1 MSAGLAFK
9 IDGKRLCAVLP
20 RAGQPLDIAS
30 SLGPSY
36 RASFARGSAI
46 FDETNALEERG
57 RVFVLADKKV
67 LALYGG
73 RLKIRRERI
82 FAAPADERFKT
93 LGGVSRFLTFLD
105 RSGATR
111 SDRLL
116 VIGGGIMQDA
126 GGFASTIYKRGMNWV
141 FVPSTLLSMSDS
153 CIGAKTGINFGR
165 AKNQLG
171 VFAKPAAVII
181 DPRLLATLEHR
192 HIRSGLG
199 EVLKMCVIGGEKAMQ
214 LYARDI
220 HSALACDPAA
230 LQRLIALSLSI
241 KKAVVEEDEL
251 EHGIRKALNY
261 GHTVGHALEA
271 LSNFR
276 ISHGEGVVLGMAA
289 ANALAVSQGLLSSKY
304 ATELE
309 SCCMELCAGAKLP
322 RFRPETL
329 AGLLLKDKKNIG
341 GKVFFVAPRAPGD
354 MIYVQ
359 RKPEMALWRHIMD
372 TLERLAA

>member
-1 MSAGLAFK
+1 MSVAMAFK
-9 IDGKRLCAVLP
+9 IDGARLRAAPP
-20 RAGQPLDIAS
+20 RAGQPLAVES
-30 SLGPSY
+30 SIGPSY

-46 FDETNALEERG
+46 FDEANALEEKG

-73 RLKIRRERI
+73 SLKIRRERI
-82 FAAPADERFKT
+82 FPAPADEHFKT
-93 LGGVSRFLTFLD
+93 LGGVSRFLSFLD
-105 RSGATR
+105 RNGATR
-111 SDRLL
+111 SDTLL

-126 GGFASTIYKRGMNWV
+126 GGFAATIYKRGMNWV
-141 FVPSTLLSMSDS
+141 FVPTTLLSMCDS
-153 CIGAKTGINFGR
+153 CIGAKTGINFGS

-171 VFAKPAAVII
+171 VFAKPSAVLI
-181 DPRLLATLEHR
+181 DPRLLSTLEHR
-192 HIRSGLG
+192 HVRSGLG

-214 LYARDI
+214 LYAKDV
-220 HSALACDPAA
+220 HSALACDLDA

-251 EHGIRKALNY
+251 ERGIRKALNY

-276 ISHGEGVVLGMAA
+276 VSHGEGVVLGMAA
-289 ANALAVSQGLLSSKY
+289 ANALAVSQGFLSSKC

-309 SCCMELCAGAKLP
+309 SCCVELCAGARLP
-322 RFRPETL
+322 RLRPEAL

-354 MIYVQ
+354 MIYMQ
-359 RKPEMALWRHIMD
+359 RNPGMPLWRHIID

>member
-9 IDGKRLCAVLP
+9 IDGKRLCTALP
-20 RAGQPLDIAS
+20 RAGQPLAIAS

-36 RASFARGSAI
+36 NASFARGNAV
-46 FDETNALEERG
+46 FDEVNALEEKG

-67 LALYGG
+67 LDLYGA

-82 FAAPADERFKT
+82 FAAPADESFKT
-93 LGGVSRFLTFLD
+93 LRGVSRFLTFLD
-105 RSGATR
+105 RSGAAR
-111 SDRLL
+111 SDTLL
-116 VIGGGIMQDA
+116 VIGGGIMQDS
-126 GGFASTIYKRGMNWV
+126 GGFASTIYKRGMHWV
-141 FVPSTLLSMSDS
+141 YVPTTLLSMSDS
-153 CIGAKTGINFGR
+153 CVGAKTGINFGS

-171 VFAKPAAVII
+171 VFAKPAAVLI

-192 HIRSGLG
+192 HVRSGLG

-214 LYARDI
+214 LYAKDV
-220 HSALACDPAA
+220 HSALARDTAA

-251 EHGIRKALNY
+251 EHGIRRALNY

-289 ANALAVSQGLLSSKY
+289 ANALAVSQGLLSSKC
-304 ATELE
+304 AMELE
-309 SCCMELCAGAKLP
+309 SCCVELCAGAKLP
-322 RFRPETL
+322 RINPEML
-329 AGLLLKDKKNIG
+329 AGLLLKDKKNVG
-341 GKVFFVAPRAPGD
+341 GKVFFVVPRKPGD
-354 MIYVQ
+354 MIYLQ
-359 RKPEMALWRHIMD
+359 REPGMALWRNIMD
-372 TLERLAA
+372 TLERLSA